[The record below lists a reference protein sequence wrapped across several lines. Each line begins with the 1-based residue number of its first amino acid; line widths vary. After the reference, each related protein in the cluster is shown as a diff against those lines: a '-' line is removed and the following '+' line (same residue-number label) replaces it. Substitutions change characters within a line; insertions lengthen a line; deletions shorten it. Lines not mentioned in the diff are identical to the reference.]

1 MDHQT
6 QEVRLS
12 MLHLSQ
18 RFSDRC
24 ILEENFILT
33 GGRYIN
39 VQGDKKDP
47 ELAHLKTSVPE
58 TELQVNLLETI

>member
-1 MDHQT
+1 
-6 QEVRLS
+6 

-58 TELQVNLLETI
+58 TEL

>member
-1 MDHQT
+1 M
-6 QEVRLS
+6 
-12 MLHLSQ
+12 MHLSQ

-24 ILEENFILT
+24 VLEENFILT
-33 GGRYIN
+33 GGRFLN

-58 TELQVNLLETI
+58 IELQVNLLETI